1 MFLGWWLGG
10 FSLGVGLLL
19 ALLVLGVEL
28 VSALRGRRIPGRS
41 MTLKTEFVGFIKQN
55 SRTPRPL
62 ATVSGREKNP
72 PH

>member
-19 ALLVLGVEL
+19 ALLVLGIEL
-28 VSALRGRRIPGRS
+28 VSALRGRRIPGHS
-41 MTLKTEFVGFIKQN
+41 MALKTEFVGFPKRD

-62 ATVSGREKNP
+62 ATVSGREKNAP
-72 PH
+72 S